1 MDARVM
7 SKEERNRFS
16 VKEKKIGVDE
26 LRDKI
31 LWFIGA
37 PTHLIETTPSGE
49 RKEIKVKE
57 KAGAATYKEI
67 KSWLD
72 DDGIEASRRTI
83 YRRLEELEKAGLIRS
98 GEKRGEYEI
107 TPLGKER
114 CNLLDA
120 VAKAQARLASWVL
133 PEGPIHTLIMLG
145 PTVNGQTQY
154 VDFHIRIT
162 DPDYIRKIEKVIL
175 SYSMDELKAK
185 NYRKGYY
192 IIPSGPKFLPELNS
206 MMLNAILTAFN
217 SYQYGKITEVAKKPY
232 FQRALISLQKTFEE
246 LAEDPDFRELMET
259 FIPKKLRKELE
270 SEES

>member
-1 MDARVM
+1 MNARII
-7 SKEERNRFS
+7 SKEERNKFS
-16 VKEKKIGVDE
+16 VKEKKLGVDE

-37 PTHLIETTPSGE
+37 PTHLIETTPCGK

-57 KAGAATYKEI
+57 KAGVATYKEI
-67 KSWLD
+67 KTWLD
-72 DDGIEASRRTI
+72 NNGIKASRRTI
-83 YRRLEELEKAGLIRS
+83 YRRLKELEKVGLIRS

-145 PTVNGQTQY
+145 PTVNGRTQY

-162 DPDYIRKIEKVIL
+162 DPDYVRKIEKVIL

-192 IIPSGPKFLPELNS
+192 IVVSGPKFLPELNS
-206 MMLNAILTAFN
+206 LMLNAILTAFN
-217 SYQYGKITEVAKKPY
+217 SYQYGRILEVVKKPQTQKY
-232 FQRALISLQKTFEE
+232 LLSLLKIFEKSIE
-246 LAEDPDFRELMET
+246 NSDLREIAEILF
-259 FIPKKLRKELE
+259 PKKLRKELGL
-270 SEES
+270 EEN